1 MAADNSKIVYGGDL
15 MLFIGTGSTK
25 TPLAFSQSA
34 KLSVSTKTREISSK
48 DSGNWTDKAAGKFD
62 WNASTDGLLSFTVT
76 GQTGSTGIDT
86 VFEYFLAGTPLNLV
100 FGSKTGTS
108 PDWTINATAKSF
120 SGQVIVS
127 SIDINAGDGES
138 ATYSISLEGYSALS
152 LS

>member
-15 MLFIGTGSTK
+15 MLFVGTGSTK

-62 WNASTDGLLSFTVT
+62 WNASTDGLLSFNSTT
-76 GQTGSTGIDT
+76 GQTGIDT
-86 VFEYFLAGTPLNLV
+86 IFEYFLAGTPLNLV

-108 PDWTINATAKSF
+108 PNWTINATAKSF

-138 ATYSISLEGYSALS
+138 ATYSINCEGYSALS
-152 LS
+152 LA